1 MIKNLSEAVELSLKV
16 KNQIEKSCDFSIL
29 VQDETWKVY
38 DLSIVSREILCFCD
52 KGTATFL
59 VDSYGQRSV
68 VELYDWEKDE
78 LC

>member
-1 MIKNLSEAVELSLKV
+1 MIKSLSEAVELSLKV
-16 KNQIEKSCDFSIL
+16 KRQVEKSCDFSIL
-29 VQDETWKVY
+29 VQGENWRVY
-38 DLSIVSREILCFCD
+38 DLSIVSREIFCFCD

-68 VELYDWEKDE
+68 VELFDWEKDE